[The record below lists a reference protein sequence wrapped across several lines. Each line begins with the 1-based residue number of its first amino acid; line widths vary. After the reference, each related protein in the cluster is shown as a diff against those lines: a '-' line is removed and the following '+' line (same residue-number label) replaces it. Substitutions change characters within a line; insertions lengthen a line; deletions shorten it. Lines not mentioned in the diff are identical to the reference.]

1 VTTALEIP
9 PNWYPDP
16 SGRGQARYWDGRM
29 WTAHVVRD
37 GAATLDRSMG
47 SNSPGNRR
55 LHARSHAGRPAP
67 TVGHGTL
74 SLQQMAAGRPAPRRK
89 TATSAGTGRARIS
102 TLGAVGVFLGALAL
116 LGLCVVLFRGSVSG
130 TKSSPDLERTVS
142 LETAD
147 YSMEVPSDWIAQD
160 AASLEVDGAYLVP
173 DAEPVSVV
181 ITDDTVDGL
190 ALPTIATSACSRSRR
205 ARVAGAVSSHRHADP
220 REAHRG
226 RPSPR
231 LRRGVRLRRA
241 GVAGR
246 VASSSNLVEHDGRV
260 VAVLVIGTPAAVNR
274 HRGELQRAAAST
286 SFTESGSALR

>member
-16 SGRGQARYWDGRM
+16 SGRAQARYWDGRM

-37 GAATLDRSMG
+37 GAATLDPIDGVQQPRQ
-47 SNSPGNRR
+47 
-55 LHARSHAGRPAP
+55 PAAFTHGVTPVAPPP

-89 TATSAGTGRARIS
+89 TATSAGTGEPRIS
-102 TLGAVGVFLGALAL
+102 TLGALGVFLGALAL
-116 LGLCVVLFRGSVSG
+116 LGLCVVLFRGGVFG
-130 TKSSPDLERTVS
+130 TKSSPDVERTVS

-147 YSMEVPSDWIAQD
+147 YAMEVPSDWVAQD
-160 AASLEVDGAYLVP
+160 AASSDVDGAYLVP

-190 ALPTIATSACSRSRR
+190 ALPSMRDGVLAFTAGA
-205 ARVAGAVSSHRHADP
+205 VAGAVSPTATSI
-220 REAHRG
+220 RG
-226 RPSPR
+226 KPTEV
-231 LRRGVRLRRA
+231 GHHH
-241 GVAGR
+241 GFVAEYDFAAPGGGTGR
-246 VASSSNLVEHDGRV
+246 ILEYLVEHDGRV
-260 VAVLVIGTPAAVNR
+260 VAMLVIGTPAAVNR